1 MNLSLNDQFSLFAS
15 FSSYLKAA
23 SWPTY
28 GRTPPLIEEILRR
41 LKELNYYMPALL
53 IPKGM
58 RLRHGNRTSMSC
70 EAALKSEKKYI
81 KNQNLII

>member
-15 FSSYLKAA
+15 FSSYFKAA

-28 GRTPPLIEEILRR
+28 S
-41 LKELNYYMPALL
+41 
-53 IPKGM
+53 
-58 RLRHGNRTSMSC
+58 SMSC

>member
-1 MNLSLNDQFSLFAS
+1 MMNLSVNAQFSLFAS

-23 SWPTY
+23 SWPTC
-28 GRTPPLIEEILRR
+28 L
-41 LKELNYYMPALL
+41 
-53 IPKGM
+53 
-58 RLRHGNRTSMSC
+58 SMSC

>member
-15 FSSYLKAA
+15 FSSYFKVA
-23 SWPTY
+23 SWSTY
-28 GRTPPLIEEILRR
+28 
-41 LKELNYYMPALL
+41 
-53 IPKGM
+53 
-58 RLRHGNRTSMSC
+58 TSMPC